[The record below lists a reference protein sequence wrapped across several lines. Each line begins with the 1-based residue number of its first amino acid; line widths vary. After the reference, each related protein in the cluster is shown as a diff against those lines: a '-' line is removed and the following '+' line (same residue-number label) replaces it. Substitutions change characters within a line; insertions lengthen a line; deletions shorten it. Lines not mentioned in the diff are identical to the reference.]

1 MSTATGRKAEA
12 AAAKFLKQ
20 NGHKLLAQN
29 WRTRL
34 CEIDLI
40 TQKAGIVYFVE
51 VKYRHSAAHG
61 DGLDYITPAK
71 LKQMAF
77 AAQYWLAGSKG
88 YDQYRLAAVALS
100 GEPPKVDAWL
110 DDI

>member
-1 MSTATGRKAEA
+1 MSTATGRKAEG

-20 NGHKLLAQN
+20 NGHKLIAQN

-40 TQKAGIVYFVE
+40 TQKAGVVYFVE
-51 VKYRHSAAHG
+51 VKYRHSAVHG

-77 AAQYWLAGSKG
+77 AAQYWLASSSSFG
-88 YDQYRLAAVALS
+88 QYCFAAIALR
-100 GEPPKVDAWL
+100 GD
-110 DDI
+110 